1 MAQIYR
7 PTKTQK
13 HIRVSYTLKVAKQ
26 TKRMFRRA
34 KSMTEAK
41 DLRVQLEML
50 EQSVRVGVA
59 RAEDISDWIDRG
71 WITVDIAQ
79 RAFRGYTDTV
89 NREQVR
95 PAQAA
100 GCI

>member
-1 MAQIYR
+1 
-7 PTKTQK
+7 
-13 HIRVSYTLKVAKQ
+13 
-26 TKRMFRRA
+26 
-34 KSMTEAK
+34 
-41 DLRVQLEML
+41 
-50 EQSVRVGVA
+50 